1 MNKNR
6 QYAINALLLIGAF
19 FYSGLVL
26 SILQGQTTSGTIS
39 GGWRMP
45 LMEENRMKTLLTG
58 EGAKPLASGAL
69 EISKVKIQ
77 IFDDQNPPKTR
88 MAIEAPQCV
97 FDSGKKIATSAG
109 PIALRATDG
118 SFSIEGIG
126 FIWDQAGGK
135 LSISNSVRTIISRK
149 ALQSGK
155 TEKKKKGQPIHVNA
169 DQFDYDKE
177 SNLGLYRG
185 NVSAVE
191 GERFKMGCDQLR
203 VELPEGEDS
212 PQSIAAEGNVQIELK
227 TTKTLTKLNG
237 DRAHYETSADDASL
251 LLDGQP
257 SWRSENYSGR
267 GETIRITE
275 LNSTPIFTVSG
286 SAFMLI
292 PVPKSEDKKTD
303 EQKISLRS
311 DSYSVTET
319 GAVFNGNVKVDSD
332 ANWNLASQRLV
343 ADIKKETQTITRILA
358 EENVSI
364 EQTVK
369 GKKMTATGATAEFTP
384 TGDVLSDALITGG
397 ATVVNDDFQSKAER
411 IQFRRSELDTAI
423 AADGNVTLILPRR
436 SSTDTG
442 FLGISTELES
452 DQSATDNEEAQ
463 TIEIR
468 ADRYRLSSGTG
479 RFDGNV
485 TVTDSKGTLSSGV
498 LDVEFGDSL
507 RTIKSMTAS
516 RNVSVVNPNGEL
528 SCHHLEG
535 QFAGTENRLERLIAT
550 DTVELRQVNGVATG
564 AKAIFHVAQQLVE
577 LTGEPELLTRIVNG
591 SVAQNVLTTADV
603 LIWDQAEN
611 TFKARGKY
619 RSRTLRQPK

>member
-1 MNKNR
+1 MKKNR
-6 QYAINALLLIGAF
+6 QPAINASLWICAF
-19 FYSGLVL
+19 FCTALAPSMLL
-26 SILQGQTTSGTIS
+26 GQTASGTIS

-155 TEKKKKGQPIHVNA
+155 KKEGLPIHVNS

-185 NVSAVE
+185 NVSAAE
-191 GERFKMGCDQLR
+191 GERFKMSCDQLR

-212 PQSIAAEGNVQIELK
+212 PQSISAEGNVQIELK
-227 TTKTLTKLNG
+227 TAKTLTKLSG
-237 DRAHYETSADDASL
+237 EQAHYETSADDASL
-251 LLDGQP
+251 LLDGKP
-257 SWRSENYSGR
+257 IWRSENYSGR
-267 GETIRITE
+267 GETIRISD
-275 LNSTPIFTVSG
+275 LNTTPVFIVSG
-286 SAFMLI
+286 SASMLI
-292 PVPKSEDKKTD
+292 PVPESEEKKTD
-303 EQKISLRS
+303 GQEISLQS

-319 GAVFNGNVKVDSD
+319 GAIFNGNVKVESD
-332 ANWNLASQRLV
+332 ANWSLASERLV
-343 ADIKKETQTITRILA
+343 ADIKKESQTITRILA

-369 GKKMTATGATAEFTP
+369 GKKMTATGAMAEFTP
-384 TGDVLSDALITGG
+384 SGDVLSDALITGD
-397 ATVVNDDFQSKAER
+397 ATVVSDDFQSKADR
-411 IQFRRSELDTAI
+411 IQFRRTESDTAI
-423 AADGNVTLILPRR
+423 AANGKVTLILPR
-436 SSTDTG
+436 SSSAGTG
-442 FLGISTELES
+442 FLGISTQPQVAQPVTENQEV
-452 DQSATDNEEAQ
+452 QS
-463 TIEIR
+463 IEIR
-468 ADRYRLSSGTG
+468 ADRYRLSSGSG

-498 LDVEFGDSL
+498 LDIEFGDSL
-507 RTIKSMTAS
+507 RTIKGMTAS
-516 RNVSVVNPNGEL
+516 GNVSVVNPNGEL
-528 SCHHLEG
+528 SCHQLEG
-535 QFAGTENRLERLIAT
+535 RFAGKENRLERLIAT
-550 DTVELRQVNGVATG
+550 DDVELRQVNGVATG
-564 AKAIFHVAQQLVE
+564 AKAVFIVAQQLVE
-577 LTGEPELLTRIVNG
+577 LTGEPELRTRIVNG

-611 TFKARGKY
+611 TFRCRGKY